1 MRGIYHLK
9 RFSSSSRC
17 QNTRFEQLT
26 ESRYDASTRVRG
38 GARAAEC
45 GPRHA
50 HGRILARASIRC
62 QGRLR
67 LVYSL
72 LGVPS

>member
-9 RFSSSSRC
+9 SFSSSSRC
-17 QNTRFEQLT
+17 QSTRFEQLT
-26 ESRYDASTRVRG
+26 QRRSRDMMRRCAC
-38 GARAAEC
+38 GARAC

-62 QGRLR
+62 HGRLR
-67 LVYSL
+67 L
-72 LGVPS
+72 